1 MSTPIIINPAN
12 TMKNAGNLANFAMK
26 QGGGLYG
33 GAYDAQLLQ
42 VWLTLWVNL
51 KK

>member
-26 QGGGLYG
+26 QGGGLYR
-33 GAYDAQLLQ
+33 GAYDVATAK
-42 VWLTLWVNL
+42 VWLTLWVNSR
-51 KK
+51 K